1 LTARDWRLKCSLL
14 YGSKTFQEGYSVA
27 KERNNIY
34 AITADAVDLALD
46 TAGAI
51 GSMVGGVA
59 NAVGLGPGK
68 DKSESDEQDRRD
80 ANDAADRVSNS
91 LRQEAEAVKP
101 RSQSSKSNKTQS
113 SSSHKAQS
121 GSSHKAQSG
130 SSHKAQSGSSHKAQ
144 SGSSHKTQAS
154 KSHKTGATK
163 HASASGKGASTKRA
177 GTAKATNKRKTAR
190 KVA

>member
-1 LTARDWRLKCSLL
+1 M
-14 YGSKTFQEGYSVA
+14 A

-59 NAVGLGPGK
+59 HAVGLGSGK
-68 DKSESDEQDRRD
+68 DKSDDQERGEAD
-80 ANDAADRVSNS
+80 NAAERVSTRS

-101 RSQSSKSNKTQS
+101 RS
-113 SSSHKAQS
+113 H
-121 GSSHKAQSG
+121 
-130 SSHKAQSGSSHKAQ
+130 
-144 SGSSHKTQAS
+144 AS
-154 KSHKTGATK
+154 KSHKTRATK
-163 HASASGKGASTKRA
+163 HVKKATKR
-177 GTAKATNKRKTAR
+177 KSAR